1 MFENTLVFAK
11 QCDEADKL
19 KSFRSRFYFPQH
31 HKKDAIYFCGNS
43 LGLQPKTTR
52 GYLEQEL
59 KDWETFGV
67 EGHFVAKNPW
77 FPYHEFLRTN
87 MSNVIGALPTEVVV
101 MNSLTTNIHLLMVSF
116 YRPSKERYKI
126 ICEVS
131 AFPSDQYALQSQTK
145 FHGYNP
151 DDAII
156 ELKPREGEYAIRHED
171 VLATIEKH
179 KNELAL
185 VFIGNPNYYTGQVFN
200 MKEITDMGHRCGAMV
215 GFDLAHGAGNL
226 ELYLHEWNVD
236 FAAWCS
242 YKYLNAGPGGV
253 AGAFV
258 HEKHCNNTELIRFA
272 GWWGNNPKTRF
283 TMPHD
288 FIPVKSAD
296 AWQLSNAPVLSMA
309 ALRASLEVFAEAGME
324 ELVAKR
330 KKLNDYLR
338 FVINEAIQK
347 NKQQNNIFI
356 ITPEHENDRG
366 AQVSIICKENG
377 KQIHQHLTSKGIV
390 ADWREPEVLRMAA
403 VPLYNSFE
411 DVFTFGECFS
421 EALKLYLS

>member
-1 MFENTLVFAK
+1 
-11 QCDEADKL
+11 
-19 KSFRSRFYFPQH
+19 
-31 HKKDAIYFCGNS
+31 
-43 LGLQPKTTR
+43 
-52 GYLEQEL
+52 
-59 KDWETFGV
+59 
-67 EGHFVAKNPW
+67 
-77 FPYHEFLRTN
+77 
-87 MSNVIGALPTEVVV
+87 
-101 MNSLTTNIHLLMVSF
+101 
-116 YRPSKERYKI
+116 
-126 ICEVS
+126 
-131 AFPSDQYALQSQTK
+131 
-145 FHGYNP
+145 
-151 DDAII
+151 
-156 ELKPREGEYAIRHED
+156 
-171 VLATIEKH
+171 
-179 KNELAL
+179 
-185 VFIGNPNYYTGQVFN
+185 
-200 MKEITDMGHRCGAMV
+200 
-215 GFDLAHGAGNL
+215 
-226 ELYLHEWNVD
+226 
-236 FAAWCS
+236 
-242 YKYLNAGPGGV
+242 
-253 AGAFV
+253 
-258 HEKHCNNTELIRFA
+258 
-272 GWWGNNPKTRF
+272 
-283 TMPHD
+283 MPHD